1 MSALPTFDPLV
12 EPAAE
17 LTREELE
24 RYSRHL
30 TLAQFGPV
38 GQRRL
43 KNARVL
49 VVGAGGLG
57 APALQYLAAAG
68 VGTLGIVDDDVVS
81 VSNLQRQVV
90 HTVADVGR
98 PKVDSAADA
107 VARLNPLVTV
117 RTHDTR
123 LSPSNALEIFA
134 RYDLVLDGADNFGT
148 RYLVADAAELTGIPV
163 VWGSILRFDG
173 QVSVF
178 WAGHGPVYRDLYPEA
193 PPPGSV
199 PSCAEG
205 GVLGVLPATI
215 GSVMAT
221 EALKLLTGMGAPL
234 VGRVLVHDALAQTW
248 RTLTVLPDPRREPV
262 TDLSQV
268 LVACG
273 LPGPD
278 DAAPPVPGA
287 PAGGAPAGQVPGGA
301 GGLDGSG
308 GPDGGGAGLGRRSGT
323 TAAGTPGRAAP
334 GQVGVPHSG
343 PSAVEIVAATEL
355 AELLAARERG
365 EAALTLV
372 DVREDWERQL
382 VSIPGSVAVPLD
394 RLLADGVRALPAG
407 TEGDV
412 ILHCKAG
419 VRSAQALA
427 ALRAD
432 YALREDSLKHLDGG
446 ILAWIEDVDPTQPS
460 Y

>member
-1 MSALPTFDPLV
+1 MSAPSPFDPLV
-12 EPAAE
+12 EPAAD

-30 TLAQFGPV
+30 TLTQFGPE

-68 VGTLGIVDDDVVS
+68 VGTLGVVDDDVVS
-81 VSNLQRQVV
+81 VSNLQRQVI
-90 HTVADVGR
+90 HTVGDVGR

-123 LSPSNALEIFA
+123 LSTENALEILGQ
-134 RYDLVLDGADNFGT
+134 YDLVLDGADNFAT

-193 PPPGSV
+193 PPAGSV

-221 EALKLLTGMGAPL
+221 EALKLLTGLGTPL
-234 VGRVLVHDALAQTW
+234 VGRVLVHNALAQTW
-248 RTLTVLPDPRREPV
+248 RTLTVLPDPEREPV
-262 TDLSQV
+262 TDLSRV
-268 LVACG
+268 FVACG
-273 LPGPD
+273 LPSPGD
-278 DAAPPVPGA
+278 DGADRGDVSPTAPGA
-287 PAGGAPAGQVPGGA
+287 GV
-301 GGLDGSG
+301 
-308 GPDGGGAGLGRRSGT
+308 
-323 TAAGTPGRAAP
+323 GTPPTA
-334 GQVGVPHSG
+334 
-343 PSAVEIVAATEL
+343 PSAVETVDATEL
-355 AELLAARERG
+355 ARLLEARERG
-365 EAALTLV
+365 ETAFTLV

-394 RLLADGVRALPAG
+394 RLLTDGVRALPAG

-419 VRSAQALA
+419 VRSAQALV

-432 YALREDSLKHLDGG
+432 YALREDDLKHLEGG
-446 ILAWIEDVDPTQPS
+446 ILAWVEAVDPSLPR

>member
-1 MSALPTFDPLV
+1 MSAPSPFDPLV
-12 EPAAE
+12 EPGVE

-30 TLAQFGPV
+30 TLAQFGPE

-68 VGTLGIVDDDVVS
+68 VGTLGVVDDDVVS
-81 VSNLQRQVV
+81 VSNLQRQVI

-123 LSPSNALEIFA
+123 LSTGNALEILGQ
-134 RYDLVLDGADNFGT
+134 YDLVLDGADNFAT

-193 PPPGSV
+193 PPAGSV

-221 EALKLLTGMGAPL
+221 EALKLLTGLGAPL

-248 RTLTVLPDPRREPV
+248 RTLTVLPDPEREPV
-262 TDLSQV
+262 TDLSRV
-268 LVACG
+268 FVACG
-273 LPGPD
+273 LPSPGD
-278 DAAPPVPGA
+278 DAADRGDVSP
-287 PAGGAPAGQVPGGA
+287 
-301 GGLDGSG
+301 
-308 GPDGGGAGLGRRSGT
+308 
-323 TAAGTPGRAAP
+323 TAAGAGAGTPTAA
-334 GQVGVPHSG
+334 
-343 PSAVEIVAATEL
+343 PSAVETVDATEL
-355 AELLAARERG
+355 ARLLEARERG
-365 EAALTLV
+365 ETAFTLV

-394 RLLADGVRALPAG
+394 RLLTDGVRALPAG

-412 ILHCKAG
+412 VLHCKAG

-432 YALREDSLKHLDGG
+432 YALREDDLKHLDGG
-446 ILAWIEDVDPTQPS
+446 ILAWIEDVDPSQPR

>member
-1 MSALPTFDPLV
+1 MSVESRFEPLV
-12 EPAAE
+12 APAE
-17 LTREELE
+17 RLTREELE

-30 TLAQFGPV
+30 TLERFGPE

-68 VGTLGIVDDDVVS
+68 VGTLGVVDDDVVS
-81 VSNLQRQVV
+81 VSNLQRQVI
-90 HTVADVGR
+90 HTVGDLGR

-107 VARLNPLVTV
+107 IARLNPLVTV

-123 LSPSNALEIFA
+123 LTTEIALEILGQ
-134 RYDLVLDGADNFGT
+134 YDLVLDGADNFPT

-178 WAGHGPVYRDLYPEA
+178 WAGRGPVYRDLYPEA
-193 PPPGSV
+193 PPAGSV

-221 EALKLLTGMGAPL
+221 EALKLLTGMGDPL

-248 RTLTVLPDPRREPV
+248 RTLTVLPDPERQPV
-262 TDLSQV
+262 TDLSEV
-268 LVACG
+268 MVACG
-273 LPGPD
+273 LARPD
-278 DAAPPVPGA
+278 DAAA
-287 PAGGAPAGQVPGGA
+287 LPASGQ
-301 GGLDGSG
+301 S
-308 GPDGGGAGLGRRSGT
+308 
-323 TAAGTPGRAAP
+323 AP
-334 GQVGVPHSG
+334 GQRVTGPSG
-343 PSAVEIVAATEL
+343 PETFQGPGGSGQSRAPRDPSAPPAPSAVETVDAAEL
-355 AELLAARERG
+355 AALLAARDRG
-365 EAALTLV
+365 EATFTLV
-372 DVREDWERQL
+372 DVREDWEREL
-382 VSIPGSVAVPLD
+382 VSIPGAVSAPLD
-394 RLLADGVRALPAG
+394 RLLSEGVRALPAG

-419 VRSAQALA
+419 VRSARALA
-427 ALRAD
+427 ALRSG
-432 YALREDSLKHLDGG
+432 YAVREDSVKHLDGG
-446 ILAWIEDVDPTQPS
+446 ILAWIDAVDPSLPR

>member
-1 MSALPTFDPLV
+1 MTSTSRFEPLV
-12 EPAAE
+12 TPGEP

-30 TLAQFGPV
+30 TLDRFGPE

-81 VSNLQRQVV
+81 VSNLQRQVI
-90 HTVADVGR
+90 HTVQDVGR

-117 RTHDTR
+117 RTHETR
-123 LSPSNALEIFA
+123 LSPENALEVLGQ
-134 RYDLVLDGADNFGT
+134 YDLVLDGADNFPT

-193 PPPGSV
+193 PPAGSV

-215 GSVMAT
+215 GSAMAT
-221 EALKLLTGMGAPL
+221 EALKLLTGMGDPL

-248 RTLTVLPDPRREPV
+248 RTLTVLPDPAREPV
-262 TDLSQV
+262 TDLSEV

-273 LPGPD
+273 IPSPG
-278 DAAPPVPGA
+278 DAAASASGPGA
-287 PAGGAPAGQVPGGA
+287 
-301 GGLDGSG
+301 
-308 GPDGGGAGLGRRSGT
+308 
-323 TAAGTPGRAAP
+323 AAP
-334 GQVGVPHSG
+334 SATDPAA
-343 PSAVEIVAATEL
+343 PSAAETVEAEEL
-355 AELLAARERG
+355 ARLLAARERG
-365 EAALTLV
+365 ETAFTLV
-372 DVREDWERQL
+372 DVRDDWEREL
-382 VSIPGSVAVPLD
+382 VSIPGAVPVPLE
-394 RLLADGVRALPAG
+394 RLLADGARALPAG

-419 VRSAQALA
+419 VRSARALA
-427 ALRAD
+427 ALRPD
-432 YALREDSLKHLDGG
+432 YAMREDRVKHLDGG
-446 ILAWIEDVDPTQPS
+446 VLAWIDAVAPNLPR

>member
-1 MSALPTFDPLV
+1 MNAPSPFDPLV
-12 EPAAE
+12 EPGAE

-30 TLAQFGPV
+30 TLAQFGPE

-68 VGTLGIVDDDVVS
+68 VGTLGVVDDDVVS
-81 VSNLQRQVV
+81 VSNLQRQVI

-123 LSPSNALEIFA
+123 LSTDNALEILGQ
-134 RYDLVLDGADNFGT
+134 YDLVLDGADNFAT

-178 WAGHGPVYRDLYPEA
+178 WAGRGPVYRDLYPEA
-193 PPPGSV
+193 PPAGSV

-221 EALKLLTGMGAPL
+221 EALKLLTGLGAPL

-248 RTLTVLPDPRREPV
+248 RTLTVLPDPERQPV
-262 TDLSQV
+262 TDLSRV
-268 LVACG
+268 FVACG
-273 LPGPD
+273 LPSPGD
-278 DAAPPVPGA
+278 DAADPGDVS
-287 PAGGAPAGQVPGGA
+287 P
-301 GGLDGSG
+301 
-308 GPDGGGAGLGRRSGT
+308 
-323 TAAGTPGRAAP
+323 AAP
-334 GQVGVPHSG
+334 GAEVGTPPAA
-343 PSAVEIVAATEL
+343 PSAVETVDATEL
-355 AELLAARERG
+355 ARLLEARERG
-365 EAALTLV
+365 ETAFTLV

-394 RLLADGVRALPAG
+394 RLLTDGVRALPAG

-432 YALREDSLKHLDGG
+432 YALREDDLKHLDGG
-446 ILAWIEDVDPTQPS
+446 ILAWIEDVDPSQPR

>member
-1 MSALPTFDPLV
+1 MSGLPGFAPLV
-12 EPAAE
+12 EPAE
-17 LTREELE
+17 DLTREELE

-30 TLAQFGPV
+30 TLTQFGPL

-49 VVGAGGLG
+49 VIGAGGLG

-98 PKVDSAADA
+98 PKVSSAADA

-117 RTHDTR
+117 RTHDVR
-123 LSPSNALEIFA
+123 LSTENALEIFA
-134 RYDLVLDGADNFGT
+134 QYDLVLDGADNFGT

-178 WAGHGPVYRDLYPEA
+178 WAGRGPVYRDLYPEA
-193 PPPGSV
+193 PPAGSV

-221 EALKLLTGMGAPL
+221 EALKLLTGIGSPL
-234 VGRVLVHDALAQTW
+234 VGRVLIHDALAQTW
-248 RTLTVLPDPRREPV
+248 RTLTVLPDPGREPV

-268 LVACG
+268 FVACG
-273 LPGPD
+273 LPAPED
-278 DAAPPVPGA
+278 DAAARGDDQPAAGA
-287 PAGGAPAGQVPGGA
+287 AARHDADGAS
-301 GGLDGSG
+301 SG
-308 GPDGGGAGLGRRSGT
+308 G
-323 TAAGTPGRAAP
+323 GRAASGRTSGAQRPP
-334 GQVGVPHSG
+334 GVRAGAPQSA
-343 PSAVEIVAATEL
+343 PSAVETVAATEL

-365 EAALTLV
+365 ETTFTLV

-419 VRSAQALA
+419 VRSARALA
-427 ALRAD
+427 ALRGD
-432 YALREDSLKHLDGG
+432 YALREDDLKHLDGG
-446 ILAWIEDVDPTQPS
+446 ILAWIEDVDPKQPR

>member
-1 MSALPTFDPLV
+1 MSAPSPFDPLV
-12 EPAAE
+12 EPAAD

-30 TLAQFGPV
+30 TLTQFGPE

-68 VGTLGIVDDDVVS
+68 VGTLGVVDDDVVS
-81 VSNLQRQVV
+81 VSNLQRQVI
-90 HTVADVGR
+90 HTVGDVGR

-123 LSPSNALEIFA
+123 LSTGNALEILGQ
-134 RYDLVLDGADNFGT
+134 YDLVLDGADNFAT

-178 WAGHGPVYRDLYPEA
+178 WAGRGPVYRDLYPEA
-193 PPPGSV
+193 PPAGSV

-221 EALKLLTGMGAPL
+221 EALKLLTGLGAPL

-248 RTLTVLPDPRREPV
+248 RTLTVLPDPEREPV
-262 TDLSQV
+262 TDLSRV
-268 LVACG
+268 FVACG
-273 LPGPD
+273 LPSPGD
-278 DAAPPVPGA
+278 DAADRGDVSPAA
-287 PAGGAPAGQVPGGA
+287 PEAGV
-301 GGLDGSG
+301 
-308 GPDGGGAGLGRRSGT
+308 
-323 TAAGTPGRAAP
+323 GTPPAA
-334 GQVGVPHSG
+334 
-343 PSAVEIVAATEL
+343 PSAVETVDATEL
-355 AELLAARERG
+355 ARLLEARERG
-365 EAALTLV
+365 ETAFTLV

-382 VSIPGSVAVPLD
+382 VSIPGSVPVPLD
-394 RLLADGVRALPAG
+394 RLLTDGVRALPAG

-412 ILHCKAG
+412 VLHCKAG

-432 YALREDSLKHLDGG
+432 YALREDDLKHLEGG
-446 ILAWIEDVDPTQPS
+446 ILAWIEDVDPSQPR

>member
-1 MSALPTFDPLV
+1 MNAPSPFDPLV
-12 EPAAE
+12 EPGAE

-30 TLAQFGPV
+30 TLAQFGPE

-68 VGTLGIVDDDVVS
+68 VGTLGVVDDDVVS
-81 VSNLQRQVV
+81 VSNLQRQVI

-123 LSPSNALEIFA
+123 LSTGNALEILGQ
-134 RYDLVLDGADNFGT
+134 YDLVLDGADNFAT

-178 WAGHGPVYRDLYPEA
+178 WAGRGPVYRDLYPEA
-193 PPPGSV
+193 PPAGSV

-221 EALKLLTGMGAPL
+221 EALKLLTGLGAPL

-248 RTLTVLPDPRREPV
+248 RTLTVLPDPERQPV
-262 TDLSQV
+262 TDLSRV
-268 LVACG
+268 FVACG
-273 LPGPD
+273 LPSPGD
-278 DAAPPVPGA
+278 DAADPGDVS
-287 PAGGAPAGQVPGGA
+287 P
-301 GGLDGSG
+301 
-308 GPDGGGAGLGRRSGT
+308 
-323 TAAGTPGRAAP
+323 AAP
-334 GQVGVPHSG
+334 GAEVGTPPAA
-343 PSAVEIVAATEL
+343 PSAVETVDATEL
-355 AELLAARERG
+355 ARLLEARERG
-365 EAALTLV
+365 ETAFTLV

-394 RLLADGVRALPAG
+394 RLLTDGVRALPAG

-412 ILHCKAG
+412 VLHCKAG

-432 YALREDSLKHLDGG
+432 YALREDNLKHLDGG
-446 ILAWIEDVDPTQPS
+446 ILAWIEDVDPSQPR

>member
-1 MSALPTFDPLV
+1 MNAPSPFDPLV
-12 EPAAE
+12 EPGAE

-30 TLAQFGPV
+30 TLAQFGPE

-68 VGTLGIVDDDVVS
+68 VGTLGVVDDDVVS
-81 VSNLQRQVV
+81 VSNLQRQVI

-107 VARLNPLVTV
+107 VAHLNPLVTV

-123 LSPSNALEIFA
+123 LSTENALEILGQ
-134 RYDLVLDGADNFGT
+134 YDLVLDGADNFAT

-178 WAGHGPVYRDLYPEA
+178 WAGRGPVYRDLYPEA
-193 PPPGSV
+193 PPAGSV

-221 EALKLLTGMGAPL
+221 EALKLLTGLGAPL

-248 RTLTVLPDPRREPV
+248 RTLTVLPDPERQPV
-262 TDLSQV
+262 TDLSRV
-268 LVACG
+268 FVACG
-273 LPGPD
+273 LPSPGD
-278 DAAPPVPGA
+278 DAADPGDVS
-287 PAGGAPAGQVPGGA
+287 P
-301 GGLDGSG
+301 
-308 GPDGGGAGLGRRSGT
+308 
-323 TAAGTPGRAAP
+323 AAP
-334 GQVGVPHSG
+334 GAEVGTPPAA
-343 PSAVEIVAATEL
+343 PSAVETVDATEL
-355 AELLAARERG
+355 ARLLEARERG
-365 EAALTLV
+365 ETAFTLV

-394 RLLADGVRALPAG
+394 RLLTDGVRALPAG

-412 ILHCKAG
+412 VLHCKAG

-432 YALREDSLKHLDGG
+432 YALREDDLKHLDGG
-446 ILAWIEDVDPTQPS
+446 ILAWIEDVDPSQPR

>member
-1 MSALPTFDPLV
+1 MSVLPTFDPLV

-90 HTVADVGR
+90 HTMADVGR

-107 VARLNPLVTV
+107 VVRLNPLVTV
-117 RTHDTR
+117 RTHETR
-123 LSPSNALEIFA
+123 LNPSNALEIFA

-248 RTLTVLPDPRREPV
+248 RTLTVLPDPQREPV

-278 DAAPPVPGA
+278 DAVPPVPGA
-287 PAGGAPAGQVPGGA
+287 PTGG
-301 GGLDGSG
+301 
-308 GPDGGGAGLGRRSGT
+308 R
-323 TAAGTPGRAAP
+323 AAGTADGVGEAAAAP
-334 GQVGVPHSG
+334 G
-343 PSAVEIVAATEL
+343 AVETVTATEL

-365 EAALTLV
+365 EAAFTLV

-382 VSIPGSVAVPLD
+382 VSIPGSVAVSLD
-394 RLLADGVRALPAG
+394 HLLADGARALPPG

-412 ILHCKAG
+412 VLHCKAG

-446 ILAWIEDVDPTQPS
+446 ILAWIEDVDPTQPR

>member
-1 MSALPTFDPLV
+1 MSGPSPFDPLV
-12 EPAAE
+12 EPATD

-30 TLAQFGPV
+30 TLAQFGPE

-81 VSNLQRQVV
+81 VSNLQRQVI

-123 LSPSNALEIFA
+123 LSTENALEILGQ
-134 RYDLVLDGADNFGT
+134 YDLVLDGADNFAT

-193 PPPGSV
+193 PPAGSV

-221 EALKLLTGMGAPL
+221 EALKLLTGLGAPL

-248 RTLTVLPDPRREPV
+248 RTLTVLPDPEREPV
-262 TDLSQV
+262 TDLSRV
-268 LVACG
+268 FVACG
-273 LPGPD
+273 LPSPGD
-278 DAAPPVPGA
+278 DGADRGDVSPTAPGA
-287 PAGGAPAGQVPGGA
+287 GV
-301 GGLDGSG
+301 
-308 GPDGGGAGLGRRSGT
+308 
-323 TAAGTPGRAAP
+323 GTPPTA
-334 GQVGVPHSG
+334 
-343 PSAVEIVAATEL
+343 PSAVETVDASEL
-355 AELLAARERG
+355 ARLLAARERG
-365 EAALTLV
+365 ETAFTLV

-394 RLLADGVRALPAG
+394 RLLTDGVRALPAG

-419 VRSAQALA
+419 VRSAQALV

-432 YALREDSLKHLDGG
+432 YALREDDLKHLEGG
-446 ILAWIEDVDPTQPS
+446 ILAWVEAVDPSLPR

>member
-1 MSALPTFDPLV
+1 MSAPSPFDPLV
-12 EPAAE
+12 EPAAD

-30 TLAQFGPV
+30 TLAQFGPE

-68 VGTLGIVDDDVVS
+68 VGTLGVVDDDVVS
-81 VSNLQRQVV
+81 VSNLQRQVI

-123 LSPSNALEIFA
+123 LSTGNALEILGH
-134 RYDLVLDGADNFGT
+134 YDLVLDGADNFAT

-193 PPPGSV
+193 PPAGSV

-221 EALKLLTGMGAPL
+221 EALKLLTGLGAPL

-248 RTLTVLPDPRREPV
+248 RTLTVLPDPERQPV
-262 TDLSQV
+262 TDLSRV
-268 LVACG
+268 FVACG
-273 LPGPD
+273 LPSPGD
-278 DAAPPVPGA
+278 DAADPGDVS
-287 PAGGAPAGQVPGGA
+287 P
-301 GGLDGSG
+301 
-308 GPDGGGAGLGRRSGT
+308 
-323 TAAGTPGRAAP
+323 AAP
-334 GQVGVPHSG
+334 GAEVGTPPAA
-343 PSAVEIVAATEL
+343 PSAVETVDATEL
-355 AELLAARERG
+355 ARLLEARERG
-365 EAALTLV
+365 ETAFTLV

-394 RLLADGVRALPAG
+394 RLLTDGVRALPAG

-412 ILHCKAG
+412 VLHCKAG
-419 VRSAQALA
+419 VRSARALA

-432 YALREDSLKHLDGG
+432 YALREDDLKHLDGG
-446 ILAWIEDVDPTQPS
+446 ILAWIEDVDPSQPR

>member
-1 MSALPTFDPLV
+1 MSAPSPFDPLV
-12 EPAAE
+12 EPAAD

-30 TLAQFGPV
+30 TLTQFGPE

-68 VGTLGIVDDDVVS
+68 VGTLGVVDDDVVS
-81 VSNLQRQVV
+81 VSNLQRQVI

-123 LSPSNALEIFA
+123 LSTGNALEILGQ
-134 RYDLVLDGADNFGT
+134 YDLVLDGADNFAT

-178 WAGHGPVYRDLYPEA
+178 WAGRGPVYRDLYPEA
-193 PPPGSV
+193 PPAGSV

-221 EALKLLTGMGAPL
+221 EALKLLTGLGAPL

-248 RTLTVLPDPRREPV
+248 RTLTVLPDPERQPV
-262 TDLSQV
+262 TDLSRV
-268 LVACG
+268 FVACG
-273 LPGPD
+273 LPSPGD
-278 DAAPPVPGA
+278 DAADPGDVS
-287 PAGGAPAGQVPGGA
+287 P
-301 GGLDGSG
+301 
-308 GPDGGGAGLGRRSGT
+308 
-323 TAAGTPGRAAP
+323 AAP
-334 GQVGVPHSG
+334 GAEVGTPPAA
-343 PSAVEIVAATEL
+343 PSAVETVDATEL
-355 AELLAARERG
+355 ARLLEARERG
-365 EAALTLV
+365 ETAFTLV

-394 RLLADGVRALPAG
+394 RLLTDGVRALPAG

-432 YALREDSLKHLDGG
+432 YALREDDLKHLDGG
-446 ILAWIEDVDPTQPS
+446 ILAWIEDVDPSQPR

>member
-1 MSALPTFDPLV
+1 MSAPSPFDPLV
-12 EPAAE
+12 EPAAD

-30 TLAQFGPV
+30 TLTQFGPE

-68 VGTLGIVDDDVVS
+68 VGTLGVVDDDVVS
-81 VSNLQRQVV
+81 VSNLQRQVI

-123 LSPSNALEIFA
+123 LSTGNALEILGQ
-134 RYDLVLDGADNFGT
+134 YDLVLDGADNFAT

-193 PPPGSV
+193 PPAGSV

-221 EALKLLTGMGAPL
+221 EALKLLTGLGAPL

-248 RTLTVLPDPRREPV
+248 RTLTVLPDPERQPV
-262 TDLSQV
+262 TDLSRV
-268 LVACG
+268 FVACG
-273 LPGPD
+273 LPSPGD
-278 DAAPPVPGA
+278 DAADPGDVS
-287 PAGGAPAGQVPGGA
+287 P
-301 GGLDGSG
+301 
-308 GPDGGGAGLGRRSGT
+308 
-323 TAAGTPGRAAP
+323 AAP
-334 GQVGVPHSG
+334 GAEVGTPPAA
-343 PSAVEIVAATEL
+343 PSAVETVDATEL
-355 AELLAARERG
+355 ARLLEARERG
-365 EAALTLV
+365 ETAFTLV

-394 RLLADGVRALPAG
+394 RLLTDGVRALPAG

-432 YALREDSLKHLDGG
+432 YALREDDLKHLDGG
-446 ILAWIEDVDPTQPS
+446 ILAWIEDVDPSQPR

>member
-1 MSALPTFDPLV
+1 MSAPSPFDPLV
-12 EPAAE
+12 EPAGE

-30 TLAQFGPV
+30 TLTQFGPV

-68 VGTLGIVDDDVVS
+68 VGTLGVVDDDVVS
-81 VSNLQRQVV
+81 VSNLQRQVI

-107 VARLNPLVTV
+107 LARLNPLVTV

-123 LSPSNALEIFA
+123 LSTDNALEILGQ
-134 RYDLVLDGADNFGT
+134 YDLVLDGADNFAT

-178 WAGHGPVYRDLYPEA
+178 WAGRGPVYRDLYPEA
-193 PPPGSV
+193 PPAGSV

-221 EALKLLTGMGAPL
+221 EALKLLTGIGAPL

-248 RTLTVLPDPRREPV
+248 RTLTVLPDPQREPV
-262 TDLSQV
+262 TDLTQV
-268 LVACG
+268 FVACG
-273 LPGPD
+273 LPAPD
-278 DAAPPVPGA
+278 NDAADRGDVPPAAPGA
-287 PAGGAPAGQVPGGA
+287 G
-301 GGLDGSG
+301 
-308 GPDGGGAGLGRRSGT
+308 
-323 TAAGTPGRAAP
+323 AGTPPAAP
-334 GQVGVPHSG
+334 
-343 PSAVEIVAATEL
+343 SAAETVDATEL
-355 AELLAARERG
+355 ARLLAARERG
-365 EAALTLV
+365 ETTFTLV
-372 DVREDWERQL
+372 DVRDDWERQL
-382 VSIPGSVAVPLD
+382 VSIPGSVPVPLD
-394 RLLADGVRALPAG
+394 RLLADGVQALPAG
-407 TEGDV
+407 SEGDV
-412 ILHCKAG
+412 VLHCKAG

-432 YALREDSLKHLDGG
+432 YALREDRLKHLDGG
-446 ILAWIEDVDPTQPS
+446 VLAWIEDVDPTLPR